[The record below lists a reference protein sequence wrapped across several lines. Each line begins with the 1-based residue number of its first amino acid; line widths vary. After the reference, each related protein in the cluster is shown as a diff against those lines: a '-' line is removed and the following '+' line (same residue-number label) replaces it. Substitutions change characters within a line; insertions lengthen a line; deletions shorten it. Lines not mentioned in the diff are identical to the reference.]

1 MSASLISKI
10 LENKQSVREIIDEA
24 VKMNEG
30 PLSDLADAMETD
42 GEATTFEADTTSET
56 TVEPQVQDDS
66 EYRHLFVRRWRKD
79 TDKPYKR
86 AKVAS
91 APEALSLYFEWL
103 EKYKQ
108 EKVEIW
114 SDVATDAKNFF
125 RFCLKNRE
133 MLEDMWKGSQ
143 RTKRSGMLWPAAY
156 KEIQAK
162 SRQSGNN
169 LVGTLSPFVQDAK

>member
-1 MSASLISKI
+1 MSESLISKI
-10 LENKQSVREIIDEA
+10 LDNKKSVRELIDEE

-30 PLSDLADAMETD
+30 PLSDLADAMED
-42 GEATTFEADTTSET
+42 QSGEGSKTAPEAP
-56 TVEPQVQDDS
+56 VLDDN

-79 TDKPYKR
+79 AEKPYKR
-86 AKVAS
+86 AKMES

-143 RTKRSGMLWPAAY
+143 RTRKSGLLWPAAY

-169 LVGTLSPFVQDAK
+169 LVGTLSPFVQDVK